1 MKAGTYVEHRMWGK
15 GIVIEQLFH
24 IAGNANFPPAVV
36 VLWNKPRTMKNGH
49 KMVTLKIYERDLT
62 IISEVEE

>member
-1 MKAGTYVEHRMWGK
+1 MWGK

-36 VLWNKPRTMKNGH
+36 VLWTKPRTMKSGH

>member
-1 MKAGTYVEHRMWGK
+1 MWGK
-15 GIVIEQLFH
+15 GIVIEQLSH
-24 IAGNANFPPAVV
+24 IVGNATFSPAVV

-49 KMVTLKIYERDLT
+49 KMFTLKIYEKDLT